1 MSLLE
6 LSKLPLVLA
15 SNSPRRRHL
24 LSVIGLKFESV
35 SPDVDE
41 TPQRHETPL
50 MFVQRIAAEKNEI
63 VSSKLSDKIIL
74 SADTIVVLGRKIL
87 NKPKDKLDAVNM
99 LKSLSGKTHKVITA
113 ITLNNQIE
121 KRILKDY
128 VITQVTFRKL
138 NVSEIEEYVEKGSC
152 MDKAGSYGIQEDFG
166 AVFVQNVNGC
176 YYNIMGLPLT
186 KTYQMLLEAIKK
198 KI

>member
-15 SNSPRRRHL
+15 SNSPRRKHL

-41 TPQRHETPL
+41 TPIKNETPL
-50 MFVQRIAAEKNEI
+50 KFAQRIAKEKNEI
-63 VSSKLSDKIIL
+63 VSSKFTNKIIL
-74 SADTIVVLGRKIL
+74 SADTIVVLGNKIL
-87 NKPKDKLDAVNM
+87 NKPKDKVEASKM

-113 ITLNNQIE
+113 ITLNNQI
-121 KRILKDY
+121 KKKILRDHE
-128 VITQVTFRKL
+128 ITKVTFRKL
-138 NVSEIEEYVEKGSC
+138 QLSEIEEYVEGGTC

-166 AVFVQNVNGC
+166 AVFVENVNGC

-186 KTYQMLLEAIKK
+186 KTYQMLQETIK
-198 KI
+198 